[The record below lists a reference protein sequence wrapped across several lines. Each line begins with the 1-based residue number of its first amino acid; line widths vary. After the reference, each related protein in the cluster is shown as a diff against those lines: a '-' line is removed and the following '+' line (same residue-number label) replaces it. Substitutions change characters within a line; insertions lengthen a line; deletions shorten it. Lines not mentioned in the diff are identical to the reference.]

1 MNNTTNQVA
10 ELQKL
15 LDVKMV
21 EVEIKKESTDKLID
35 IVSSESAAAGVEE
48 DAAKIQA
55 DATNAL
61 AAQAN
66 ETKAAANKEL
76 EAAIPAMKKAEEAVK
91 CLDVKAVQELKSLQ
105 NPPADCLLV
114 TKAILILKGDR
125 KNHAWPNAQKMM
137 NNPKAFLE
145 SLQVFDG
152 NNID

>member
-35 IVSSESAAAGVEE
+35 IVSSESAAAAVEE

-55 DATNAL
+55 DSTNAL
-61 AAQAN
+61 AAAAN

-91 CLDVKAVQELKSLQ
+91 CLDVKAV
-105 NPPADCLLV
+105 
-114 TKAILILKGDR
+114 
-125 KNHAWPNAQKMM
+125 
-137 NNPKAFLE
+137 
-145 SLQVFDG
+145 
-152 NNID
+152 